1 MDWTALLVC
10 GLFGLGL
17 VGFGSFLL
25 IKGHSFGLAAIVF
38 GLILLI
44 RIISDFRRFTHD
56 NQDRKSWLY
65 IHIGNMMGAYIAAL
79 TAFLVQNVHTD
90 PAFIVWIAPTI
101 LIAPLI
107 SITIRKFQ
115 KGKHAPVPE

>member
-1 MDWTALLVC
+1 MSLSVCKAL
-10 GLFGLGL
+10 
-17 VGFGSFLL
+17 SF
-25 IKGHSFGLAAIVF
+25 K
-38 GLILLI
+38 
-44 RIISDFRRFTHD
+44 
-56 NQDRKSWLY
+56 Q
-65 IHIGNMMGAYIAAL
+65 MGVAHTAL

-115 KGKHAPVPE
+115 KGKPAPVPE